1 MPDQPGQLVLF
12 GSGETATSGRKVFD
26 ELFQRLSAPVR
37 IAILETPAGYQPNT
51 AAVARR
57 IAEFLRRG
65 LKNYPLEVSIVPARQ
80 RGTAFS
86 PDDPALADPVLAAD
100 CIVLGPGSPTYAVRQ
115 LRASVLWD
123 AVRLRFATG
132 ATLVLASAAVLA
144 VSAHTLPV
152 YEIYKAG
159 ADLGWEPGL
168 DLLGPAGLRL
178 AFVPHWNNREGGA
191 DLDTSRCF
199 MGADRF
205 ARLHALLPV
214 PATIVGI
221 DEHTAL
227 IVEPAAGTG
236 RAVGRGGVTLDRR
249 GQTLRYERGDAFA
262 LRLLG
267 AGDWAA
273 VARDVPPD
281 LHQRAR
287 DLQQR
292 RQPAIPPSEAL
303 PPEVRALVARR
314 EEARGRR
321 DWATADALRAELAER
336 GYHLRDTP
344 RGPDIHPM
352 E

>member
-1 MPDQPGQLVLF
+1 
-12 GSGETATSGRKVFD
+12 
-26 ELFQRLSAPVR
+26 
-37 IAILETPAGYQPNT
+37 
-51 AAVARR
+51 
-57 IAEFLRRG
+57 
-65 LKNYPLEVSIVPARQ
+65 
-80 RGTAFS
+80 
-86 PDDPALADPVLAAD
+86 
-100 CIVLGPGSPTYAVRQ
+100 
-115 LRASVLWD
+115 
-123 AVRLRFATG
+123 
-132 ATLVLASAAVLA
+132 
-144 VSAHTLPV
+144 LPV

-205 ARLHALLPV
+205 AQLQALLPL

-236 RAVGRGGVTLDRR
+236 RAVGRGGVTLDRC
-249 GQTLRYERGDAFA
+249 GQTQRYERGDAFA

-273 VARDVPPD
+273 VARDVPPG

-287 DLQQR
+287 DLQQ
-292 RQPAIPPSEAL
+292 QQTAMPPSEAL
-303 PPEVRALVARR
+303 LPEVQELVARR

-336 GYHLRDTP
+336 GYRLRDTP
-344 RGPDIHPM
+344 RGPDIDPT